1 MSDSVFVANSR
12 WVSRTLEII
21 SDHLAPQR
29 TIDVADLANR
39 LGRVPWWN
47 GCPRADHLYS
57 GSSASRY
64 RRVALNKRRSSEY
77 SALLIGWPPGHA
89 TPIHDHDGLWGIEI
103 VLDGVL
109 EVETFAMTET
119 PRLEIVSQ
127 GASVLG
133 VGDHAEFSARDY
145 AHQCRNLSAHR
156 PALSLHVY
164 GGELD
169 RFSAYDRGVDGRWF
183 GANHATSLEPALI

>member
-1 MSDSVFVANSR
+1 MSDSDFVAHSR
-12 WVSRTLEII
+12 WVSRSLQIV
-21 SDHLAPQR
+21 SDHLAQR
-29 TIDVADLANR
+29 KIVDVADLANG
-39 LGRVPWWN
+39 LARVPWWI
-47 GCPRADHLYS
+47 GCPRAEHLYS
-57 GSSASRY
+57 GSSTSRY
-64 RRVALNKRRSSEY
+64 RRIALNKRGSSAY

-109 EVETFAMTET
+109 EVETFARSET
-119 PRLEIVSQ
+119 PRLEIVSR

-169 RFSAYDRGVDGRWF
+169 RFSAYDRGADGIWF
-183 GANHATSLEPALI
+183 GANHVTLLEPALI